1 MLSVFAESKSESDFV
16 SEVCMKYG
24 RVSFLVCEQ
33 TRHTHTYTHIHVVYL
48 CSHIHVCVYDYRLI
62 VESKLISNRDHF
74 AVFLFGKICKAI
86 SSESF
91 LFLFDRSLTP
101 GR

>member
-16 SEVCMKYG
+16 SEVCMKYS
-24 RVSFLVCEQ
+24 RVSVLVCKQ
-33 TRHTHTYTHIHVVYL
+33 THTYTHIHVVYL
-48 CSHIHVCVYDYRLI
+48 CSHIHICVYDYRLI

-91 LFLFDRSLTP
+91 LFYLTDL
-101 GR
+101 